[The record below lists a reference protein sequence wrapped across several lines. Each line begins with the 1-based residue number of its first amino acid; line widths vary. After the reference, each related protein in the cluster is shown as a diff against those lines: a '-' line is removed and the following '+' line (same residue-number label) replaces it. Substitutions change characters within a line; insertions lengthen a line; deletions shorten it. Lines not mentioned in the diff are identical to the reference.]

1 MCESKPYLT
10 VYTNPGC
17 VQCDA
22 TKKFLNERNT
32 RYEVIDLSTDELA
45 LAAVKDLGYRKAPV
59 IFARYPSG
67 SESHWSGFNP
77 GKLMG
82 FIRTAKRWGDDS

>member
-1 MCESKPYLT
+1 MCESKPVIT

-22 TKKFLNERNT
+22 TRKYLTERNT
-32 RYEVIDLSTDELA
+32 RFDVVDLSTNELA
-45 LAAVKDLGYRKAPV
+45 LAAVKDLGYMQAPV
-59 IFARYPSG
+59 VFVRYPGG

-77 GKLMG
+77 QKLDG
-82 FIRTAKRWGDDS
+82 YIASAKRWRDDS